1 MTTKSPRTLL
11 PTLATLAL
19 LMLSSCKPA
28 ATPSGT
34 DAAKATPAPA
44 AKTAELAPE
53 GGAIPPDTVKERPSL
68 DVRTFAGQDWSLAQH
83 RGKWVVVN
91 FWATWCNPCLKEI
104 PELDAFDK
112 SREDVEIIG
121 MAYEEIERADMEAFL
136 KQHPVSY
143 PIALMDVYEGL
154 PDFPIPKGLPM
165 TYVIAPDGKVA
176 KQFLGP
182 VDMQVLGSLV
192 GPPAKAANPVS
203 P

>member
-1 MTTKSPRTLL
+1 MTKSSRHALL
-11 PTLATLAL
+11 LTLATLAL
-19 LMLSSCKPA
+19 LLMSSCKPA
-28 ATPSGT
+28 GTPAGTETAT
-34 DAAKATPAPA
+34 AKPAPA
-44 AKTAELAPE
+44 AAPKLPPE
-53 GGAIPPDTVKERPSL
+53 GGPIAPDTVKERPSL
-68 DVRTFAGQDWSLAQH
+68 EIRTFDGRDWSLAQH

-112 SREDVEIIG
+112 SREDVEVIG
-121 MAYEEIERADMEAFL
+121 LAYEEIERPDMEAFL

-165 TYVIAPDGKVA
+165 TYVVAPDGKVA

-192 GPPAKAANPVS
+192 GAPAKAAKPVS